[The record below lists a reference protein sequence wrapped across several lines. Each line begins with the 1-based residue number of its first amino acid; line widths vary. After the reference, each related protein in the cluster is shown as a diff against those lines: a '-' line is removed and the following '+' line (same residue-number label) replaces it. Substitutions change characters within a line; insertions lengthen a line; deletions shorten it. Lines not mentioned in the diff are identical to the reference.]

1 MFSGLELVSF
11 NGIYLECSARA
22 PVETTVFAVAL
33 LILWSKRK
41 IHPMSN
47 PLLQSVELP
56 SFSAIKPE
64 HVQPAIE
71 QMLAE
76 NRQQI
81 KQLLAD
87 VEEPGWNSL
96 IEPIEALD
104 DRLNQAWSPVSHMNS
119 VVNSDALREAY
130 NACLPLLSEYGTEM
144 GQSPELY
151 QAYQVIA
158 DSANFA
164 ELNQAQQ
171 KSIENA
177 LRDFRLAG
185 VALTTDKKQ
194 RYGDI
199 KKRLSELTSKFAE
212 NVLDATQG
220 WTKLISHAEELAG
233 VPESSLAAMAQAAEA
248 KEQKGYLLTLE
259 FPSYFPIVTY
269 CENAALREVVY
280 EAFVTR
286 ASEQGPNAGEW
297 DNSPLIGEIL
307 ALRHELAVLLGFENY
322 AGYSLA
328 TKMADKPEQVM
339 LFLQDLADKAR
350 PQAQQEFAELQAYAR
365 DNFGVSELN
374 PWDVGYYGEK
384 LRQHRYAISQEEL
397 RPWFPVDQV
406 IGGMFDVVQRLYG
419 IEIHTVEQ
427 VDSWHDDVRFYEIS
441 QDGKA
446 IGRFYLDLYA
456 RADKRGGAWM
466 DECRVRRL
474 AENGIQLPVAYLTCN
489 FNGPVGDKPALLTH
503 DEVTTLF
510 HEFGHGLH
518 HMLTQIDVGAVS
530 GINGVPWDAVELPSQ
545 FMENWCWQPEG
556 IALISSHFETG
567 EPLPQEMLDKLLAA
581 RNFQAAMQM
590 VRQLEFSLFD
600 FRIHLEYQPDT
611 EGFVQSVLDEVRE
624 QVAVVPVV
632 TYNRFQHGFS
642 HIFAGGYA
650 AGYYSYKWAEVL
662 SADAFSKF
670 EEKGI
675 FDPETGR
682 AFLENILQK
691 GGSREPM
698 ELFVAFRGREPS
710 VEPLLRHSGLS

>member
-11 NGIYLECSARA
+11 NKIYLECSL
-22 PVETTVFAVAL
+22 T
-33 LILWSKRK
+33 ILCNEWK
-41 IHPMSN
+41 IHPMLN
-47 PLLQSVELP
+47 PLLQPVELP
-56 SFSAIKPE
+56 LFSAIKPE
-64 HVQPAIE
+64 HIQPAIE
-71 QMLAE
+71 QLLTK

-81 KQLLAD
+81 KRLLAN
-87 VEEPGWNSL
+87 VEMPDWNSL

-104 DRLNQAWSPVSHMNS
+104 DCLNQAWSPVSHMNS
-119 VVNSDALREAY
+119 VVNSDELREAY

-144 GQSPELY
+144 GQNPKLY
-151 QAYQVIA
+151 QAYQAIA
-158 DSANFA
+158 DSENFSQ
-164 ELNQAQQ
+164 LSQAQQ

-185 VALTTDKKQ
+185 VALAEDKKQ

-220 WTKLISHAEELAG
+220 WTKLIPKVEDLAG

-248 KEQKGYLLTLE
+248 KEQEGYLVTLE

-269 CENAALREVVY
+269 CENAALREEVY

-286 ASEQGPNAGEW
+286 ASDQGPNAGEW
-297 DNSPLIGEIL
+297 DNSTLIDEIL

-322 AGYSLA
+322 ADYSLA

-339 LFLQDLADKAR
+339 QFLQDLADKAR
-350 PQAQQEFAELQAYAR
+350 PQAQQEFAELQAFAKE
-365 DNFGVSELN
+365 NFGAAELK
-374 PWDVGYYGEK
+374 PWDVGFYGEK

-397 RPWFPVDQV
+397 RPWFPVDTV
-406 IGGMFDVVQRLYG
+406 IGGMFAIVQRLYG
-419 IEIHTVEQ
+419 IDIAAVDD
-427 VDSWHDDVRFYEIS
+427 VDSWHKDVRFYAIS

-446 IGRFYLDLYA
+446 IGSFYLDLYA

-466 DECRVRRL
+466 DECRVRRRL
-474 AENGIQLPVAYLTCN
+474 NENEVQLPVAYLTCN

-518 HMLTQIDVGAVS
+518 HMLTKIDVGAVS

-567 EPLPQEMLDKLLAA
+567 ESLPQVMLDKLLAA

-600 FRIHLEYQPDT
+600 FRIHLEYQPGT
-611 EGFVQSVLDEVRE
+611 QGLVQSVLDEVRK

-632 TYNRFQHGFS
+632 PYNRFQHGFS

-670 EEKGI
+670 EEEGI
-675 FDPETGR
+675 FNPATGQ
-682 AFLENILQK
+682 AFLENILHK

-710 VEPLLRHSGLS
+710 VEPLLRHSGLI